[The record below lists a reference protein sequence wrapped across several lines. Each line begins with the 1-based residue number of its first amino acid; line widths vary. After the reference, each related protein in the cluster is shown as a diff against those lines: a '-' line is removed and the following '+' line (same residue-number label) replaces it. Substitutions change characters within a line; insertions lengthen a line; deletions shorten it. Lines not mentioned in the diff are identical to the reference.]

1 MTFTETRNRKIGHL
15 IESSVIDFC
24 KLFGTAYKKDEKFIY
39 VLDNEGKP
47 DFFLFAE
54 YNENGFQIGLN
65 NVVYNNLLLST
76 TMKLREVCGT
86 ENILKF
92 LSNNKMSLE
101 FLEDKHLLAKYGFE
115 WNYKNYALLKS
126 KLLIEIYNQ
135 LLNVSE
141 IRLRLNEI
149 LENKAVIGAC

>member
-1 MTFTETRNRKIGHL
+1 MTFTETRIRKIDHL
-15 IESSVIDFC
+15 IELSVIDYC
-24 KLFGTAYKKDEKFIY
+24 KLFGAAYKVDEEIIY
-39 VLDNEGKP
+39 VLDSEGNP

-54 YNENGFQIGLN
+54 YFENNFHIILN
-65 NVVYNNLLLST
+65 NVVYNNLPLST

-86 ENILKF
+86 ENILRF
-92 LSNNKMSLE
+92 LSDNKMSLE
-101 FLEDKHLLAKYGFE
+101 FLEDKHLIAKYGYE
-115 WNYKNYALLKS
+115 WNYKNYTLLKS

-149 LENKAVIGAC
+149 LENKAVVGAC